1 MIIWIAS
8 YPKSGNTWV
17 RSLLASYL
25 FSNDGSFS
33 FDLLNKIGQFPSQ
46 DYLGFFLDKE
56 KNPKKVKA
64 HEHWIAAQD
73 KINLNNKTN
82 LLKTH
87 SALCTIEK
95 SAFTNKKNTLGAIYV
110 VRDPR
115 NVITSLSNHYELTID
130 EAFDFFTNEKKII
143 FESGTGTGAGNVQYI
158 GSWSAHYVSWK
169 NNKVFPRIIIKYE
182 DLLSNTKETF
192 IKILNFLGE
201 KDSVV
206 KNQKKIDRVIES
218 CKFDVLRN
226 MEEKKGFYEAVTSKK
241 NKKNINFFHLG
252 KKNNWKNLLD
262 LKIEKKIREIFSN
275 EMKEL
280 GYN

>member
-1 MIIWIAS
+1 M
-8 YPKSGNTWV
+8 
-17 RSLLASYL
+17 
-25 FSNDGSFS
+25 
-33 FDLLNKIGQFPSQ
+33 
-46 DYLGFFLDKE
+46 
-56 KNPKKVKA
+56 
-64 HEHWIAAQD
+64 
-73 KINLNNKTN
+73 
-82 LLKTH
+82 
-87 SALCTIEK
+87 
-95 SAFTNKKNTLGAIYV
+95 
-110 VRDPR
+110 
-115 NVITSLSNHYELTID
+115 
-130 EAFDFFTNEKKII
+130 
-143 FESGTGTGAGNVQYI
+143 
-158 GSWSAHYVSWK
+158 
-169 NNKVFPRIIIKYE
+169 
-182 DLLSNTKETF
+182 LSNTKETF

>member
-25 FSNDGSFS
+25 FSKDGSFS
-33 FDLLNKIGQFPSQ
+33 FDLLNKIGQFPSH
-46 DYLGFFLDKE
+46 DYLKFFLDKE
-56 KNPKKVKA
+56 KDRNKKV
-64 HEHWIAAQD
+64 HEYWVAAQD

-82 LLKTH
+82 FLKTH
-87 SALCTIEK
+87 NALCTIEK
-95 SAFTNKKNTLGAIYV
+95 SPFTNKRNTIGVIYI

-115 NVITSLSNHYELTID
+115 NVITSLSNHYEITIE

-143 FESGTGTGAGNVQYI
+143 FESELGAGNFQFI
-158 GSWSAHYVSWK
+158 GSWSANYASWK
-169 NNKVFPRIIIKYE
+169 NNKVFPKIIIKYE

-201 KDSVV
+201 KESVQ
-206 KNQKKIDRVIES
+206 KNQEKIDKVIEN
-218 CKFDVLRN
+218 CKFESLRN
-226 MEEKKGFYEAVTSKK
+226 MEEKEGFYEAASSKRT
-241 NKKNINFFHLG
+241 KKKINFFHLG
-252 KKNNWKNLLD
+252 KKNDWKNLLD
-262 LKIEKKIREIFSN
+262 QKIEKKIRKIFSN